1 MWLLVRRKNI
11 GKCLTQNVNTKF
23 GTKSTLKRVK
33 ISALSIMTGSRL
45 DHLLMILIC
54 NEELDE
60 INIKIRTNKLIKE
73 KESRIATLGLYQF
86 GEFACFSLFIV
97 TA

>member
-33 ISALSIMTGSRL
+33 TSTFSTMTGSRL
-45 DHLLMILIC
+45 DHLLIILIC

-86 GEFACFSLFIV
+86 GAFACFSLFIV